1 MIYIPKELTQMMPL
15 QHRHKPQFMQS
26 ADPAVD
32 VKMSKNITNTRILA
46 NFTSIFHSGEQ
57 NFRPNTG
64 GGHKKRKKNRQIF
77 GKLACGLLHNG
88 SSRRYDNGK
97 LKSKSILEQAAEQ
110 NK

>member
-1 MIYIPKELTQMMPL
+1 MIYIPKELTQMMPF

-64 GGHKKRKKNRQIF
+64 GGHKKRKKIV
-77 GKLACGLLHNG
+77 
-88 SSRRYDNGK
+88 
-97 LKSKSILEQAAEQ
+97 KSLENWLVDYYITGQAVVMTTE
-110 NK
+110 N